1 MTPAHLALSAR
12 WMGAVALLAGSA
24 AMAQTPPVAA
34 AAAPTAAAVAPAPAT
49 ETAAVSGDARQ
60 GTFKTVQGEV
70 TVVRGNVRSAAV
82 VGGPLMA
89 TDRVL
94 TGAKSAAAVT
104 LKDGTVLALGPD
116 SSVDLASFQFDP
128 TTQGGNLLVNLA
140 RGTLRVVTGIIAKVQ
155 PEQVKVTT
163 PTTVIGVRGTDFI
176 VEENL

>member
-82 VGGPLMA
+82 AGGPLMA

-128 TTQGGNLLVNLA
+128 TTQGGNMLVNLA
-140 RGTLRVVTGIIAKVQ
+140 RGALRVVTGIIAKVQ

>member
-34 AAAPTAAAVAPAPAT
+34 PAAPTAAAVAPAPAT

-116 SSVDLASFQFDP
+116 SSVDLASFRFHP
-128 TTQGGNLLVNLA
+128 TTQGGNMLVNLA
-140 RGTLRVVTGIIAKVQ
+140 RGTLRVVTGIIAKGQ

>member
-128 TTQGGNLLVNLA
+128 TTQGGNMLVNLA